1 MKLKINPLLAL
12 GALLIFP
19 ACERVQ
25 NIGKVPELTTPIG
38 GDEYYALISPDLPQA
53 IERRR
58 PVDQA
63 SLWSKNRDSL
73 LGDRRASARGDIL
86 TVLIEIDDSA
96 EFSNTSSRSRSG
108 SDSVGITDL
117 FGIPQRID
125 QALPE
130 GASLDSAISTSGTAS
145 STGNGSISRG
155 ERLTLSVAAT
165 IVDVLQNGVL
175 SIQGT
180 QEVRVNN
187 EIRELV
193 ITGYVRPEDVSRQN
207 QITYEKIASARV
219 SYGGRGQITDVQQP
233 RYGQQIVDIISP
245 F

>member
-1 MKLKINPLLAL
+1 MNLHITPLLLL
-12 GALLIFP
+12 GALLSLP

-25 NIGKVPELTTPIG
+25 NIGKVPELTTPVG
-38 GDEYYALISPDLPQA
+38 GDEYYALISPNLPQT
-53 IERRR
+53 IERSK

-96 EFSNTSSRSRSG
+96 EFSNTSNRSRSG
-108 SDSVGITDL
+108 NDSVGITDF
-117 FGIPQRID
+117 FGIPQRLD
-125 QALPE
+125 QELPE
-130 GASLDSAISTSGTAS
+130 GASLDSAISTSGTTS
-145 STGNGSISRG
+145 STGTGSVRRG
-155 ERLTLSVAAT
+155 EKLTLSVAAT

-180 QEVRVNN
+180 QEVRVNF
-187 EIRELV
+187 EIRELI
-193 ITGYVRPEDVSRQN
+193 ITGYVRPEDISRQN
-207 QITYEKIASARV
+207 QITYEKIASARI
-219 SYGGRGQITDVQQP
+219 SYGGRGQISDVQQP
-233 RYGQQIVDIISP
+233 RYGQQIIDIISP